1 MTQRPVRVR
10 FAPSPTGPLHMGG
23 VRTALYNYLF
33 ARRHGGTFILRIE
46 DTDQNRLVLGA
57 EDYIV
62 EALKWCGLSPDESS
76 LQEGNVGP
84 YRQSERQEIYGQY
97 AEKLVASGHAY
108 YAFDTEEEIAE
119 KRAVAMETK
128 NVWQYDASTRSSM
141 RNSTT
146 LSAAEVDALI
156 KAEVPFIIRFKMP
169 DNEDVIFTDL
179 IREEVK
185 INTSVL
191 DDKVLMKA
199 DGMPTYHLANIVD
212 DHLMEI
218 SHVIRGEEWLPSAPL
233 HVLLYQSF
241 GWTPPSFAHLPLI
254 LKPTGNGK
262 LSKRDGD
269 KGGFPVFP
277 LTWKNEDGSEMNGY
291 RESGYFPEA
300 FINMLLMLGW
310 NPGTE
315 QEMFTLEE
323 MCEAFSLDRV
333 VKSGARFNPDKA
345 KWFNENYLRQHSS
358 EELTPLLQK
367 ELKALNIDVTD
378 SFAQGVCALM
388 AERVSFVKE
397 MTEARYFFVAP
408 TEFDEKMK
416 RKKWKPETGAIMED
430 LSTFLALAKPFDAQN
445 VEHQFKTCLEEKGL
459 GFGAVLPN
467 FRLLVT
473 GTGMGPSM
481 FETAALLGKE
491 ETLKRIKNGIE
502 ILNSWE

>member
-1 MTQRPVRVR
+1 
-10 FAPSPTGPLHMGG
+10 MGG

-46 DTDQNRLVLGA
+46 DTDQNRLVTGA
-57 EDYIV
+57 EAYIM
-62 EALKWCGLSPDESS
+62 EALEWCGLTPDESPR
-76 LQEGNVGP
+76 QAGNVGP
-84 YRQSERQEIYGQY
+84 YRQSERRDLYGQY
-97 AEKLVASGHAY
+97 AAQLVESGHAY
-108 YAFDTEEEIAE
+108 YAFDTEEEISAQRE
-119 KRAVAMETK
+119 AAQTSKE
-128 NVWQYDASTRSSM
+128 VWQYDASTRSSM

-146 LSAAEVDALI
+146 LSKEEVEALLKADAPY
-156 KAEVPFIIRFKMP
+156 VIRFKMP
-169 DNEDVIFTDL
+169 ENEDVVFTDL
-179 IREEVK
+179 IREEVR

-212 DHLMEI
+212 DHLMDI

-233 HVLLYQSF
+233 HILLYASF

-277 LTWKNEDGSEMNGY
+277 LNWNGEDGSEMRGY

-315 QEMFTLEE
+315 QELFSLEE

-333 VKSGARFNPDKA
+333 VKAGARFNPEKA
-345 KWFNENYLRQHSS
+345 KWFNEHYLRKHTP

-367 ELKALNIDVTD
+367 ELKA
-378 SFAQGVCALM
+378 QGIEVDDAYAAGICSMM
-388 AERVSFVKE
+388 AERVTFVNE
-397 MTEARYFFVAP
+397 MAEATYFFEAP
-408 TEFDEKMK
+408 TEYDEKTR
-416 RKKWKPETGAIMED
+416 RKKWKSETSRIMEQ
-430 LSTFLALAKPFDAQN
+430 LSTFLAIANPFTAEN
-445 VEHQFKTCLEEKGL
+445 IEAQFKAFLEEKSL

-481 FETAALLGKE
+481 FEIAALLGKE
-491 ETLKRIKNGIE
+491 ETLERIKTGIE
-502 ILNSWE
+502 KMNAWES